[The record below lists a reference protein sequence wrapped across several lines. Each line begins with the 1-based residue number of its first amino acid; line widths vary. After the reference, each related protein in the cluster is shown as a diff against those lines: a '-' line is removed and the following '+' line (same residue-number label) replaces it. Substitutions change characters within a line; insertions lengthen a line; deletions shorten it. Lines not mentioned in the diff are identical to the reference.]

1 MKIVLLIFGC
11 FALTTA
17 ISIDEQWNT
26 FKAQHKKHYLSASEE
41 KNRLSIFTENMKQI
55 EEHNAKF
62 AKGEVTYSLTMNQ
75 FGDLSQEE
83 FSARITGFKK
93 NSPTTLRNL
102 GHKFTYSL
110 NLNYPDSIDWRN
122 KGAVTLVKN
131 QANCNG
137 CWSFSAT
144 GAMEGQLFRATGK
157 LVSLSEQQLI
167 DCSTEAYG
175 NKGCNG
181 GRMEMAF
188 QYIQDVGGIMSEDSY
203 PFLGSDG
210 MCKHSPNSIVNGS
223 KVISYTELPQDDEE
237 ALKAAV
243 GTIGPVSVA
252 VKASSQSFQ
261 LYKGGIMTDSGCG
274 PELDHAVLVVGY
286 GRASNVDYWI
296 VKNSWGPTWGEKGY
310 IRIARNQNNTC
321 GLATYPSFPIL
332 EKQANDEKPTTTPQ
346 PSDQPTTGKPL
357 PSDAWR
363 TVLSG
368 HLLFATLF
376 LIYFSTKF

>member
-1 MKIVLLIFGC
+1 
-11 FALTTA
+11 
-17 ISIDEQWNT
+17 
-26 FKAQHKKHYLSASEE
+26 
-41 KNRLSIFTENMKQI
+41 MKQI

-137 CWSFSAT
+137 CWSFSAVSVILINECFLKDSHCPQT

-157 LVSLSEQQLI
+157 L
-167 DCSTEAYG
+167 
-175 NKGCNG
+175 
-181 GRMEMAF
+181 
-188 QYIQDVGGIMSEDSY
+188 
-203 PFLGSDG
+203 DG

-261 LYKGGIMTDSGCG
+261 LYKGGQ
-274 PELDHAVLVVGY
+274 Y
-286 GRASNVDYWI
+286 
-296 VKNSWGPTWGEKGY
+296 
-310 IRIARNQNNTC
+310 
-321 GLATYPSFPIL
+321 
-332 EKQANDEKPTTTPQ
+332 
-346 PSDQPTTGKPL
+346 
-357 PSDAWR
+357 
-363 TVLSG
+363 
-368 HLLFATLF
+368 
-376 LIYFSTKF
+376 